1 MQLLQGQLHYFVTF
15 LEIGPLKYIGKK
27 VACKDNFLIWNEA
40 QTQLKSR
47 IKMFILN
54 YEYRATFLYITEK
67 DFFSLTKTTG
77 LIFAQMECLKK
88 TRLTL
93 IVSTVG

>member
-1 MQLLQGQLHYFVTF
+1 ML
-15 LEIGPLKYIGKK
+15 
-27 VACKDNFLIWNEA
+27 
-40 QTQLKSR
+40 
-47 IKMFILN
+47 ILN

-88 TRLTL
+88 MRLTL